1 MHVLPN
7 FYSNQAERQIMTTVN
22 THIPSRE
29 RLIFAL
35 DVPGLE
41 EAQTLISKLGDSVEF
56 YKLGLEVFLSGHYF
70 ELMAELKGKGKKVF
84 ADLKLFDI
92 PATVAAAVRQLA
104 RHEIDFCT
112 VHGNDSMLKAAADA
126 KDNMQILAVTALTSL
141 DQGDLD
147 DLGFQCDART
157 LVLSRARR
165 ALALGCDGVVS
176 SGLEVSS
183 LREHAEPR
191 LIAVCPGI
199 RPIHNVDDQRRVMT
213 PFQAIRDGAD
223 YLVVGRPIRTA
234 HDPAA
239 AAEAIQQDIANALK
253 DL

>member
-1 MHVLPN
+1 
-7 FYSNQAERQIMTTVN
+7 MTTH
-22 THIPSRE
+22 TTQIPGRE

-35 DVPGLE
+35 DVPNLD
-41 EAQTLISKLGDSVEF
+41 EAQALISVLGDSVEF

-92 PATVAAAVRQLA
+92 PATVASAVRQLA

-126 KDNMQILAVTALTSL
+126 KGSMQILAVTALTSL
-141 DQGDLD
+141 DQGDLI
-147 DLGFQCDART
+147 DLGFQCDAGA
-157 LVLSRARR
+157 LVLSRAKR

-176 SGLEVSS
+176 SGLEVST
-183 LREHAEPR
+183 LREQTDPR

-199 RPIHNVDDQRRVMT
+199 RPIHNDRIDDQQRVMT
-213 PFQAIRDGAD
+213 PFQAIRAGAD
-223 YLVVGRPIRTA
+223 YLVVGRPIRSA
-234 HDPAA
+234 ADPAA
-239 AAEAIQQDIANALK
+239 AAEAIQEEIARALK
-253 DL
+253 APES